1 MLDFHDG
8 PVVKSP
14 PSRAGDSNL
23 IPGWG
28 AEIPHATAAKPAP
41 SNEDPAQPIK
51 KSWSPNYS

>member
-1 MLDFHDG
+1 MVKTSLCSAG
-8 PVVKSP
+8 VVGS
-14 PSRAGDSNL
+14 

-51 KSWSPNYS
+51 KS